1 MIGDL
6 FTLAGE
12 QKKSFIV
19 ATILHC
25 CATVFASIPYILLY
39 FIIQALFSEPL
50 NLPQLWWLLSA
61 IATSLILQAILL
73 YQANQITYI
82 NSFRAIGSW
91 RLKLGNHLRKL
102 PMGFLTN
109 KQTGDLNSI
118 ISQDMKQI
126 EAVPTLVYP
135 KIVSGVTQLVLLV
148 SFLLFVDWRLSLA
161 TVAGFPFA
169 IILFLAS
176 RNPTKKLTQLQKKA
190 QIKANSRII
199 EYIQGLAVLKAF
211 NQAGNR
217 FGKLQQALEAYR
229 QTNLTMVY
237 KLALPNIGFGAALDF
252 SFLILLIVGLKRFF
266 EGNIPIYG
274 FIFFAVLS
282 LRIYAPIIDLLDL
295 YGSIRQMDAALA
307 RVTDVM
313 DTQPLLEPPVDIKL
327 DRFDVEFKNVAF
339 SYGKKE
345 VLHDLSFRVPQ
356 QSITALVGPSG
367 SGKTTITN
375 LIARFWDV
383 NSGAIC
389 IGGINVKNLKTERL
403 YSYIAMVFQ
412 DVYLFQDTIANNI
425 KFGKPNA
432 TTKEI
437 IAAAKSAQCHEFI
450 QNLPQGYD
458 SVIGEAGATLSGGEK
473 QRIAI
478 ARAILKDAP
487 IILLDE
493 ATASLDPE
501 NEIAIQQ
508 AINSLVNNKTLIIIA
523 HSLATITRAEQ
534 ILVLDG
540 GEIVQ
545 RGNHQ
550 QLLAQEGLYQ
560 KFWQEKTKAAS
571 WQI

>member
-6 FTLAGE
+6 FTLAEE
-12 QKKSFIV
+12 QKNSFTVGTTLHVV
-19 ATILHC
+19 A
-25 CATVFASIPYILLY
+25 AVFTAIPYILLY
-39 FIIQALFSEPL
+39 FIIKALFAEPL
-50 NLPQLWWLLSA
+50 DLLQLWWSLAA
-61 IATSLILQAILL
+61 IAISLVLQAILL
-73 YQANQITYI
+73 YQANKITYI
-82 NSFRAIGSW
+82 SSFQMIGAW
-91 RLKLGNHLRKL
+91 RLKLGNHIRKL

-135 KIVSGVTQLVLLV
+135 KIVSGITQLAVIL

-161 TVAGFPFA
+161 TVAGFPLA
-169 IILFLAS
+169 IVLFFAS
-176 RNPTKKLTQLQKKA
+176 RNTTKKLTQRQKKA

-211 NQAGNR
+211 NQAGKR
-217 FGKLQQALEAYR
+217 FGKLKQAMEEYR

-237 KLALPNIGFGAALDF
+237 KLALPNIGFGATLDF
-252 SFLILLIVGLKRFF
+252 SLFILLIVGLNRFF
-266 EGNIPIYG
+266 AGNIPIFV
-274 FIFFAVLS
+274 FILFSVLS

-313 DTQPLLEPPVDIKL
+313 DTQPLLEPTLDIKL
-327 DRFDVEFKNVAF
+327 DHFDVEFKNVTF

-345 VLHDLSFRVPQ
+345 VLHELSFRVPQ

-383 NSGAIC
+383 DSGEVL
-389 IGGINVKNLKTERL
+389 IGGVNVKDLKTERL
-403 YSYIAMVFQ
+403 YSHIAMVFQ

-437 IAAAKSAQCHEFI
+437 IEAAKSAQCHEFI
-450 QNLPQGYD
+450 QNLPRGYD
-458 SVIGEAGATLSGGEK
+458 SLIGEAGATLSGGEK

-487 IILLDE
+487 IVLLDE

-508 AINSLVNNKTLIIIA
+508 AINSLVKNKTLIIIA

-534 ILVLDG
+534 ILVLEQ

-545 RGNHQ
+545 SGTHQ
-550 QLLAQEGLYQ
+550 QLLAQEGRYQ
-560 KFWQEKTKAAS
+560 KFWQGKTKAAN

>member
-1 MIGDL
+1 MIGYL
-6 FTLAGE
+6 FTLAEE
-12 QKKSFIV
+12 QKNSFTVGTTLHVV
-19 ATILHC
+19 A
-25 CATVFASIPYILLY
+25 AVFTAIPYILLY
-39 FIIQALFSEPL
+39 FIIKALFAEPL
-50 NLPQLWWLLSA
+50 NLLQLWWLLAA
-61 IATSLILQAILL
+61 IAISLVLQAILL
-73 YQANQITYI
+73 YQANKITYI
-82 NSFRAIGSW
+82 SSFQMIGSW
-91 RLKLGNHLRKL
+91 RLKLGNHIRKL

-135 KIVSGVTQLVLLV
+135 KIVSGITQLAVIV

-161 TVAGFPFA
+161 TVAGFPLA
-169 IILFLAS
+169 IILFFTS
-176 RNPTKKLTQLQKKA
+176 RNTTKKLTQRQKKA

-211 NQAGNR
+211 NQAGKR
-217 FGKLQQALEAYR
+217 FGKLKQALEEYR

-237 KLALPNIGFGAALDF
+237 KLALPNIGFGATLDF
-252 SFLILLIVGLKRFF
+252 SLFILLIVGLNRFF
-266 EGNIPIYG
+266 AGNIPIFV
-274 FIFFAVLS
+274 FILFSVLS

-313 DTQPLLEPPVDIKL
+313 DTQPLLEPTIDIKL
-327 DRFDVEFKNVAF
+327 DHFDVEFKNVTF

-345 VLHDLSFRVPQ
+345 VLHELSFRVPQ

-367 SGKTTITN
+367 SGKTTVTN

-383 NSGAIC
+383 DSGSVL
-389 IGGINVKNLKTERL
+389 IGGVNVKDLKTERL
-403 YSYIAMVFQ
+403 YSHIAMVFQ

-437 IAAAKSAQCHEFI
+437 IEAAKSAQCHEFI
-450 QNLPQGYD
+450 QNLPLGYD
-458 SVIGEAGATLSGGEK
+458 SLIGEAGATLSGGEK

-487 IILLDE
+487 IVLLDE

-508 AINSLVNNKTLIIIA
+508 AINSLVKNKTLIIIA

-534 ILVLDG
+534 ILVLEQ

-545 RGNHQ
+545 SGTHQ
-550 QLLAQEGLYQ
+550 QLLAQEGRYQ
-560 KFWQEKTKAAS
+560 KFWQEKTKAAN